1 VSADTP
7 PPDRGAATAGDD
19 TLAVGD
25 AFAGAAARVG
35 RPAGL
40 LLLAAYLFVGFA
52 GTVAT
57 TTLFG
62 QLLPQFREAVIANS
76 AATPSELPA
85 FTPSPLALSTTPET
99 AVAMVAVTALLA
111 EAVNVVAI
119 RTFVREAESVP
130 GEVVDGLASVTAR
143 SFLANVLAQVA
154 VFVGLVAFVLPG
166 VFLAIGF
173 YLVRPVIAIEGGGV
187 LPALRRSWRLAA
199 GNRARVLLVLLT
211 LVLLGQFATLPGA
224 MLGSGGTAGVVGSVL
239 GVLLGAAVTTFG
251 AAVAA
256 RVYVRL
262 AGIDAAQERT
272 PGTTDRTVDDTDT
285 AADADEEPLGA
296 LSPEEIDERFDGDD
310 RL

>member
-1 VSADTP
+1 MSADTP
-7 PPDRGAATAGDD
+7 PPDQGATTADED

-25 AFAGAAARVG
+25 AFAAAAARLG
-35 RPAGL
+35 RPGGL

-62 QLLPQFREAVIANS
+62 QLLPSLREAVLANS
-76 AATPSELPA
+76 AATAGEVPA
-85 FTPSPLALSTTPET
+85 FAPSPLALSTTPET
-99 AVAMVAVTALLA
+99 AAAMVAVTALLA

-130 GEVVDGLASVTAR
+130 GEVVDGLAGVTAR

-154 VFVGLVAFVLPG
+154 IFVGLVAFVLPG
-166 VFLAIGF
+166 VLLAIGF
-173 YLVRPVIAIEGGGV
+173 YLVRPVVAVEGSGV

-199 GNRARVLLVLLT
+199 GNRIRVLLVLLT

-224 MLGSGGTAGVVGSVL
+224 MLGSGGTGGVVGSVL

-251 AAVAA
+251 VAVAA

-262 AGIDAAQERT
+262 AGMDAAQDQSPEPTARPASERE
-272 PGTTDRTVDDTDT
+272 PLDDPED
-285 AADADEEPLGA
+285 EPLGA
-296 LSPEEIDERFDGDD
+296 LSPEDIDEQFGGDD
-310 RL
+310 RR